1 MKLLLINIL
10 TLFFVG
16 IALGQDPEVILSINP
31 VSADVGEIVTITI
44 KSNVQGDVDIDNLPS
59 SFVQGY
65 DVMSG
70 MEQEMDYNSGKVI
83 TFFYISQTG
92 AFGNKGKYTIGP
104 AWVKKGNKTYKS
116 NTVVVNIGEKMK
128 MSTSGVTA
136 QQLKDPAFGIIQ
148 TNKTKI
154 YEGEPIVV
162 TAKIFSNFEPT
173 HLEGYRSYELPG
185 TVDKKEL
192 GNAKRIIVDRENY
205 KNQAFY
211 TFEYDKNVVFP
222 SGTGQFKI
230 SPYTM
235 KLNQNYKG
243 YQFKSNHAIIDI
255 KPLPANPPKDFVG
268 AVGHFSIEREIE
280 KTKLDQ
286 GDVFKMIIRVI
297 GSGNLQNTIEPTLI
311 LPKGFIVYG
320 DPEIEEQYVY
330 NSHGTEGN
338 ITYKYNIQVNKS
350 GVTKLSPTS
359 ISFFDPNKEKYITVA
374 TNSSEIKVKED
385 KSFVADLQEEDDL
398 QELNTSVFLRKSEIV
413 TNNYSFFG
421 SVGFWLGATTPFF
434 VALIFLFIAK
444 KREDN
449 ADEMQQKQV
458 VKKKKQEVN
467 SSLTTIEKQIT
478 TSDANE
484 FYSQVEK
491 ALKTALE
498 VKVVNGENFSKQE
511 LLLHVSNT
519 VSENTI
525 SKATKMFEKC
535 DQFRYGFTSDEDS
548 KQAVFS
554 DLKSVLEALK
564 R

>member
-1 MKLLLINIL
+1 MRLLFVNIFA
-10 TLFFVG
+10 FFFIG
-16 IALGQDPEVILSINP
+16 IVLGQDPEVILSINP

-148 TNKTKI
+148 TNKKEI

-162 TAKIFSNFEPT
+162 TAKIFSSFEPT

-211 TFEYDKNVVFP
+211 TFEYDKNLVFP

-255 KPLPANPPKDFVG
+255 KPLPANPPKDFIG
-268 AVGHFSIEREIE
+268 AVGHFSIEREVE

-286 GDVFKMIIRVI
+286 GDVFKMIVRVI
-297 GSGNLQNTIEPTLI
+297 GSGNLQNITEPTPI

-350 GVTKLSPTS
+350 GVTKLPPTS
-359 ISFFDPNKEKYITVA
+359 ISFFDPNKEKYVTVA
-374 TNSSEIKVKED
+374 TKSSEIKVKED
-385 KSFVADLQEEDDL
+385 KSFVAELQEEEDL
-398 QELNTSVFLRKSEIV
+398 QELNSSNFLRKSEIV
-413 TNNYSFFG
+413 TDNYSFFG
-421 SVGFWLGATTPFF
+421 SVGFWLGATSPFL
-434 VALIFLFIAK
+434 ASLIFLFIAK
-444 KREDN
+444 KREDS

-467 SSLTTIEKQIT
+467 SSLTTIEKQIA
-478 TSDANE
+478 TSDSNE

-498 VKVVNGENFSKQE
+498 VKVVNGESLNKQD
-511 LLLHVSNT
+511 LLLQLGNSA
-519 VSENTI
+519 SENTI
-525 SKATKMFEKC
+525 SKAKNIFEKC
-535 DQFRYGFTSDEDS
+535 DQFRYGFPSDEGS
-548 KQAVFS
+548 KQAIFS
-554 DLKSVLEALK
+554 DLKSVLEELK